1 MYCSGYP
8 IIHTVNTDST
18 GKGEYKIELDGDE
31 IYSGVV
37 YSKDNNAGSVE
48 VDLSPIFRQ
57 FLDVNLE
64 DFANLSGTADKAVKT
79 FSVDGAS
86 YEVCYNYNT
95 EYILE
100 MNAGD
105 NLNLPVAVYV
115 DPRQYIG
122 TSVLGSGGIIVS
134 HSKPVGSPGAKITL
148 GGYEY
153 IISNPCRNRFAIYY
167 VNNIGGLDYLLA
179 AGRTIEKYSSEK
191 IDGKLYADMS
201 NRLAFSST
209 RINQFITRGYQLN
222 TGLILSDERMSRINN
237 LTHSPKIWVHDLEK
251 DTITACLCSDSSVT
265 VRNYRNDKIVGYDIN
280 LVESKQYIRK

>member
-8 IIHTVNTDST
+8 IIHSVSTDSD
-18 GKGEYKIELDGDE
+18 GKGEYKIELDGED
-31 IYSGVV
+31 IYSGIV
-37 YSKDNNAGSVE
+37 YSKDNSAGSVD

-64 DFANLSGTADKAVKT
+64 DFPNLQGVADKAVKT
-79 FSVDGAS
+79 FSVDGSS

-100 MNAGD
+100 MNSGD
-105 NLNLPVAVYV
+105 NLNLPVAIYV

-122 TSVLGSGGIIVS
+122 TSVLGSGGITVS
-134 HSKPVGSPGAKITL
+134 HSKPSGTPGTKITV

-153 IISNPCRNRFAIYY
+153 IIDRPCRNHYAIYY
-167 VNNIGGLDYLLA
+167 INSIGGLDYVLA
-179 AGRTIEKYSSEK
+179 AGKSIEKYTSEK

-201 NRLAFSST
+201 NRLTFSNT
-209 RINQFITRGYQLN
+209 RINEFITRGYQLH
-222 TGLILSDERMSRINN
+222 TSFLFSDERMSRINN

-251 DTITACLCSDSSVT
+251 DTITACLCSDSSIT
-265 VRNYRNDKIVGYDIN
+265 IRNYRNDKLAGYDIN
-280 LVESKQYIRK
+280 LVESKPYIRK